1 MAASLA
7 GLVRQATSSIT
18 GGFAREDREIPGWE
32 PYPEAANSSRA
43 PRAPATPREAPPP
56 IPPRVQA
63 TLRAAAHPA
72 ATHIGA
78 APIGAASTAPR
89 PEPRPKPA
97 ATVDPARAA
106 VSPVQYLRELD
117 GYSRGQSKA
126 EIAKAVLTVTATEIE
141 SAIHLSARL
150 RGRYL
155 ARVLDAAQAGA
166 KRPFGEAESKELARM
181 REMSEEMQRGVEA
194 LKRAIESGDLNV
206 PGLRAQ

>member
-18 GGFAREDREIPGWE
+18 GGFAREEKASPGWE
-32 PYPEAANSSRA
+32 PYPEVANSSRA
-43 PRAPATPREAPPP
+43 PKAPAPPREAPPP

-72 ATHIGA
+72 VGHIGPA
-78 APIGAASTAPR
+78 KPDLR
-89 PEPRPKPA
+89 VKPA
-97 ATVDPARAA
+97 AAAAVDPARAA

-117 GYSRGQSKA
+117 GFSRGQSKA

-155 ARVLDAAQAGA
+155 ARVLDAAQAGS
-166 KRPFGEAESKELARM
+166 KRPFGEAESKELGRM

>member
-18 GGFAREDREIPGWE
+18 GGFAREDKEIPGWE

-43 PRAPATPREAPPP
+43 PRAPAAPREAPPP

-78 APIGAASTAPR
+78 APSAQARPDPR
-89 PEPRPKPA
+89 AKAA

-117 GYSRGQSKA
+117 GFSRGQSKA

-155 ARVLDAAQAGA
+155 ARVLDAAQAGS